1 MDEDA
6 GGVPH
11 PSHIPSNSFISGNGM
26 LPGMQGMG
34 GGMPGMGGMGSGL
47 AGMGGNMG
55 GMGNGMPGLGSGMS
69 GLGGGMPGMGGGMP
83 NMSGMGMG
91 GMSSD
96 MERRGEDGTDFSH
109 FGDDGNKGNELG
121 LDSEPQ
127 GGPKPRKHFRG
138 FQRKPE
144 ANLLLLKAVLKH
156 QPFKHGNVGPG
167 VHLHVST

>member
-1 MDEDA
+1 
-6 GGVPH
+6 
-11 PSHIPSNSFISGNGM
+11 
-26 LPGMQGMG
+26 MQGMG
-34 GGMPGMGGMGSGL
+34 GGMPGMGVGMGNGL
-47 AGMGGNMG
+47 AGMGGGIGNMG
-55 GMGNGMPGLGSGMS
+55 GMGNGMPGLGGGMS
-69 GLGGGMPGMGGGMP
+69 GLGGMPGMGGGMP
-83 NMSGMGMG
+83 NMSMG

-109 FGDDGNKGNELG
+109 FGDDSNKGNDLG

-167 VHLHVST
+167 S